1 MANLKISQKKEGTTL
16 QEFLK
21 KSSNLILLVTIM
33 LLCIL
38 PIYFFMLI
46 DLTSENSNI
55 VLIIMTTSL
64 MISIASLALQVIT
77 TFKSKGEKKKERFDA
92 EYVQHFFQSVGAYLD
107 GHDNMRASSYKAMAA
122 DIYRH
127 IPSKH
132 WNLVDKIDQAIL
144 DGDHKEAWKNLKLF
158 SQSLAGDGIEPIRTS
173 QLFEDARVGAETD
186 VAVEIS

>member
-1 MANLKISQKKEGTTL
+1 MQK
-16 QEFLK
+16 FLK

-46 DLTSENSNI
+46 DLTSENL

-77 TFKSKGEKKKERFDA
+77 TFKSKGKKKKERFDA

-107 GHDNMRASSYKAMAA
+107 GYDNMRASSYKAMAA

-186 VAVEIS
+186 ATVGIN

>member
-1 MANLKISQKKEGTTL
+1 MANLKISQKKEGTSL

-21 KSSNLILLVTIM
+21 KSSSLILLVTIM

-132 WNLVDKIDQAIL
+132 MGFPGAYHALGSADPPPP
-144 DGDHKEAWKNLKLF
+144 
-158 SQSLAGDGIEPIRTS
+158 AGWIPGAQRSRSWVGIR
-173 QLFEDARVGAETD
+173 
-186 VAVEIS
+186 